1 MMRNWGVR
9 LVGAVIAFMVTL
21 NVFAADLPKELVIVR
36 PDGSWPPQEMVE
48 NGELKGVHI
57 DLVREAAKLL
67 DISVSFES
75 YPWRRAVQKFQQ
87 GEVDAIT
94 YMGKTTEREAFGYF
108 VDGNIL
114 SKASVGFFIH
124 QSNEGKYSFSGQLES
139 LKPYVI
145 GTVKGFSYH
154 EGFDS
159 ADFLQKGEWATKEEK
174 LITMLMKGRVPLA
187 IGHVNDI
194 FYHAARLGVADE
206 IMFLKPLLTEGRSH
220 YIVFSKPRGHG
231 ELAKK
236 FAEAMDKLRSNG
248 RHKEIIDRYRSPEE

>member
-1 MMRNWGVR
+1 MMNTWVVR
-9 LVGAVIAFMVTL
+9 LVGSVLALMVTL
-21 NVFAADLPKELVIVR
+21 NVFATDLPKELTIVR
-36 PDGSWPPQEMVE
+36 PDGSWPPQEMVID
-48 NGELKGVHI
+48 GELQGVHI

-87 GEVDAIT
+87 GEADAIT
-94 YMGKTTEREAFGYF
+94 YMGKTTEREAFGHF

-114 SKASVGFFIH
+114 SKASVGFFI
-124 QSNEGKYSFSGQLES
+124 QQANEGKFSFSGELES
-139 LKPYVI
+139 LKPYII

-154 EGFDS
+154 EGFDT

-174 LITMLMKGRVPLA
+174 LITMLMKGRVSIA

-194 FYHAARLGVADE
+194 YYHAARLGVADE

-220 YIVFSKPRGHG
+220 YIVFSKPRRHG
-231 ELAKK
+231 ELAKR
-236 FAEAMDKLRSNG
+236 FADAMNTLRANG
-248 RHKEIIDRYRSPEE
+248 TYQEIIDRYRSPE